1 MALHFTRRLTVPL
14 DPSSKA
20 RAFTTVKKQSQSEF
34 DLLVS
39 FHGNKVAKYQI
50 SAKKNTEEEKKQ
62 NFDLKQTYGVLD
74 CHKQGVRGVYISSND
89 QVFATNSLDSVKVW
103 SVDLF
108 MYSQRNNL
116 QI

>member
-1 MALHFTRRLTVPL
+1 MPL